1 MKSRRDFITLL
12 GGAVAWPVAARG
24 QQPERMRRVSV
35 FMDLAEEDAEGQA
48 RVAAFRKGLQEL
60 GWIEGR
66 NVKLDYRWT
75 AADPN
80 RMRRYAAELVSLAP
94 EVIMN
99 GGLPTLV
106 AMQQETR
113 TIPIVFAQVLDPV
126 GAGFVESLAR
136 PGGNITGFVSFEYS
150 MAGKWLDTLTHIAP
164 RTRRI
169 AAVRDLASPSEMGM
183 LGAIQAVL
191 PSFSLPFV
199 VIGGRDAAEFERAI
213 EGFAREPNGALIV
226 LPSPNTLVQR
236 RTIMAMAA
244 RHSLPAIYPYGF
256 FAREG
261 GLISYGI
268 VPSDNFRRA
277 ASYVDRILKGANRRL
292 VSRHCSR
299 DWKSSDGKS
308 VATCG
313 STIAGQRPIPIA
325 RARVLRSCCGCHLMR
340 CWGTAARGRR
350 RCCGQH
356 DRFRSYLF
364 SLVILSLLDWCRA
377 LRGQLGMPL
386 ASPRTSRQSGLNCW
400 NFSWRLRRA
409 SDASPSYST
418 LRPAHLASR

>member
-1 MKSRRDFITLL
+1 M
-12 GGAVAWPVAARG
+12 RG
-24 QQPERMRRVSV
+24 IAV
-35 FMDLAEEDAEGQA
+35 FMDLAEQDAEGQA
-48 RVAAFRKGLQEL
+48 RVEAFRKGMQEL
-60 GWIEGR
+60 GWIEER
-66 NVKLDYRWT
+66 NIKIGYRWT
-75 AADPN
+75 AGDPGS
-80 RMRRYAAELVSLAP
+80 MRRYAAELVSGAP
-94 EVIMN
+94 EAIMN

-150 MAGKWLDTLTHIAP
+150 MAGKWLDTMMHIAP

-199 VIGGRDAAEFERAI
+199 VIGGRDAAEFERVI
-213 EGFAREPNGALIV
+213 EGFAREPNGALII

-236 RTIMAMAA
+236 RAIMATAA
-244 RHSLPAIYPYGF
+244 RHGLPAIYPYGF

-277 ASYVDRILKGANRRL
+277 ASYIDRILNGAKPAELPIQVPSKFEL
-292 VSRHCSR
+292 VINL
-299 DWKSSDGKS
+299 KTAKALALE
-308 VATCG
+308 VPPTLL
-313 STIAGQRPIPIA
+313 A
-325 RARVLRSCCGCHLMR
+325 RA
-340 CWGTAARGRR
+340 
-350 RCCGQH
+350 
-356 DRFRSYLF
+356 DE
-364 SLVILSLLDWCRA
+364 VIE
-377 LRGQLGMPL
+377 
-386 ASPRTSRQSGLNCW
+386 
-400 NFSWRLRRA
+400 
-409 SDASPSYST
+409 
-418 LRPAHLASR
+418 